1 MTRTVLLGD
10 ICDIK
15 IGRTPPRKQPQW
27 FSESHGIKWA
37 SIKDMGN
44 TGKYISQTSEFL
56 TADAIKK
63 FNIPIIPAGTLLMS
77 FKLTVGRLGFTEY
90 DMCSNEAIAQLPIKD
105 PDIVDKNYLYYY
117 LKNFNFG
124 SLSSTSS
131 IATAVNS
138 KTVKNISVN
147 LPPLGQQKK
156 IANTLGSLDEKI
168 ELNRRMNETL
178 EQLGQALFRH
188 YFVDNSEAKS
198 WDKKPLDE
206 IANFLNGLAMQ
217 KYPKINGQP
226 TLPVI
231 KIREMSSGITDSTD
245 IASANIPEEYIIHD
259 GDLLFSWSGTLMVRF
274 WSGGDGALNQH
285 LFKVTSDKYPEWLY
299 YYWTKYHLDQFISI
313 AKSKATTMG
322 HIQRKHL
329 KQAEVIMPPNIKEM
343 TLELAPIIDQI
354 KTNLFEINY
363 LVNIRD
369 SLLPK
374 LISGEIEI

>member
-1 MTRTVLLGD
+1 MMRTVLLRD
-10 ICDIK
+10 IC
-15 IGRTPPRKQPQW
+15 
-27 FSESHGIKWA
+27 S
-37 SIKDMGN
+37 
-44 TGKYISQTSEFL
+44 Y
-56 TADAIKK
+56 
-63 FNIPIIPAGTLLMS
+63 
-77 FKLTVGRLGFTEY
+77 
-90 DMCSNEAIAQLPIKD
+90 
-105 PDIVDKNYLYYY
+105 
-117 LKNFNFG
+117 
-124 SLSSTSS
+124 
-131 IATAVNS
+131 VNS
-138 KTVKNISVN
+138 KIQVEQVQLTNYVSTENLLQNKGGLSVANKLPSGKVTTFRTGDVLVSNIRPYFKKIWFADRSGGASNDVLVFRKLNDNICEKYLHYILADDRFFAFSTVSASGSKMPRGDKTQIMNYPVN
-147 LPPLGQQKK
+147 LPPLDQQKK
-156 IANTLGSLDEKI
+156 IANILGSLDEKI

-178 EQLGQALFRH
+178 EQLSQTLFCH
-188 YFVDNSEAKS
+188 YFVDNPEARS

-299 YYWTKYHLDQFISI
+299 YYWTKYHLDQFMSI

-343 TLELAPIIDQI
+343 TLEFAPIIDQI
-354 KTNLFEINY
+354 KTNLFEINS

-369 SLLPK
+369 ALLPK
-374 LISGEIEI
+374 LISGEVEI

>member
-1 MTRTVLLGD
+1 MQMVSLGD

-27 FSESHGIKWA
+27 FSESHGMKWV

-56 TADAIKK
+56 TVDAIKK

-90 DMCSNEAIAQLPIKD
+90 DMCSNEAIAQLSIKD

-138 KTVKNISVN
+138 KTVKNMSVN
-147 LPPLGQQKK
+147 LPPLDQQKK
-156 IANTLGSLDEKI
+156 IANILGSLDEKI
-168 ELNRRMNETL
+168 ELNCRMNETL
-178 EQLGQALFRH
+178 EQLGQTLFRH
-188 YFVDNSEAKS
+188 YFVDNPEAKS

-231 KIREMSSGITDSTD
+231 KIREMSSGITNSTD
-245 IASANIPEEYIIHD
+245 IASANIPEEYIVHN
-259 GDLLFSWSGTLMVRF
+259 GDLLFSWSGTLMVKF

-329 KQAEVIMPPNIKEM
+329 KQADVIVPPNIEEM
-343 TLELAPIIDQI
+343 TSEFTPIIDQI
-354 KTNLFEINY
+354 KTNLFETNS

-369 SLLPK
+369 ALLPK
-374 LISGEIEI
+374 LISGKVEV

>member
-1 MTRTVLLGD
+1 MIQMVSLGD

-27 FSESHGIKWA
+27 FSESHGIKWV

-147 LPPLGQQKK
+147 LPPLDRQKK
-156 IANTLGSLDEKI
+156 IANILGSLDEKI

-188 YFVDNSEAKS
+188 YFVDNPEAKS
-198 WDKKPLDE
+198 WE
-206 IANFLNGLAMQ
+206 
-217 KYPKINGQP
+217 
-226 TLPVI
+226 
-231 KIREMSSGITDSTD
+231 
-245 IASANIPEEYIIHD
+245 
-259 GDLLFSWSGTLMVRF
+259 SGTLGDIVVNFDSRRKPLSSKQRAKMQGDYRYFGATSVMDHVNDYLFDGTYLLLAEDGSVMRSDGTPYLQYVWGRF
-274 WSGGDGALNQH
+274 WVNNHAHIIQA
-285 LFKVTSDKYPEWLY
+285 KYPFTVEYLY
-299 YYWTKYHLDQFISI
+299 LLLAKTNVQSLVSGAVQLKINQRAMNSLVISI
-313 AKSKATTMG
+313 PPDD
-322 HIQRKHL
+322 L
-329 KQAEVIMPPNIKEM
+329 VIKFCN
-343 TLELAPIIDQI
+343 
-354 KTNLFEINY
+354 
-363 LVNIRD
+363 LVNSLFAQYRENEGQIELLVNLRD

-374 LISGEIEI
+374 LISGEVEI

>member
-1 MTRTVLLGD
+1 MMQIVSLSDAITLQRGFDLPTSRRRQGKYPVVASTGTTTTHD
-10 ICDIK
+10 K
-15 IGRTPPRKQPQW
+15 FKVKGPGVVIGRSGSIGGGQYVESDFWPLNTTLWVKDFKGNDEKFIYYTLKSLD
-27 FSESHGIKWA
+27 FSS
-37 SIKDMGN
+37 
-44 TGKYISQTSEFL
+44 
-56 TADAIKK
+56 
-63 FNIPIIPAGTLLMS
+63 FNVGAAVPTLNRNHLSALKVRIP
-77 FKLTVGRLGFTEY
+77 
-90 DMCSNEAIAQLPIKD
+90 D
-105 PDIVDKNYLYYY
+105 VDK
-117 LKNFNFG
+117 
-124 SLSSTSS
+124 
-131 IATAVNS
+131 
-138 KTVKNISVN
+138 
-147 LPPLGQQKK
+147 QKK
-156 IANTLGSLDEKI
+156 IANILGSLDEKI

-178 EQLGQALFRH
+178 EQLGQTLFRH
-188 YFVDNSEAKS
+188 YFVDNPEAKS

-245 IASANIPEEYIIHD
+245 IASANIPEEYIVHD
-259 GDLLFSWSGTLMVRF
+259 GDLLFSWSGTLMVKF

-299 YYWTKYHLDQFISI
+299 YYWAKYHLDHFISI

-329 KQAEVIMPPNIKEM
+329 KQAEVIVPPNIEEM
-343 TLELAPIIDQI
+343 TSEFTPIIDQI
-354 KTNLFEINY
+354 KTNLFETNS

-374 LISGEIEI
+374 LISGEIEV